1 MRPGKSSLDA
11 PFVDSS
17 NKEVNVKKKPSS
29 RQISEF
35 VWGWIFILPTML
47 GLIILNI
54 YPMIDTIKQSFYKTG
69 DFGKGNKFVGLA
81 NYEKVFGDSE
91 VWQSL
96 ANTIK
101 YAIVE
106 VPFSIVIA
114 LLLAVILNKKLKGR
128 SVFRTIFFLPMVVA
142 PAAIAMVWK
151 WLYNSNFGLIN
162 NTLHIKV
169 NWISDPKIAIYSI
182 AVIGIWSV
190 IGYNMV
196 LFLAGLQEVP
206 RDYYE
211 AASLDG
217 ANEWQKLINITVP
230 LISPTIFFVLVT
242 RIIAAMQVFDLI
254 YMLIDLN
261 NPAWKKTESLVYLFY
276 KYSFQQS
283 KKGYGATVIVV
294 LLAFILILTI
304 IQIIGQ
310 KKWVHYE

>member
-1 MRPGKSSLDA
+1 M
-11 PFVDSS
+11 
-17 NKEVNVKKKPSS
+17 KKKASS

-35 VWGWIFILPTML
+35 IWGWLFIIPTMT

-54 YPMIDTIKQSFYKTG
+54 YPMIDTIRQSFYKTG
-69 DFGKGNKFVGLA
+69 DFGKGNVFVGLS
-81 NYEKVFGDSE
+81 NYKKVLGDAE
-91 VWQSL
+91 VWQAL
-96 ANTIK
+96 WNTVK
-101 YAIVE
+101 YALVE

-114 LLLAVILNKKLKGR
+114 LVLAVLLNKKLKGR

-142 PAAIAMVWK
+142 PAAVAMIWK

-162 NTLHIKV
+162 NVLGIKV
-169 NWISDPKIAIYSI
+169 NWISDPNIAIYSI
-182 AVIGIWSV
+182 AVIGIWSG
-190 IGYNMV
+190 IGYNLV

-217 ANEWQKLINITVP
+217 ANSFQLMINITVP

-242 RIIAAMQVFDLI
+242 RIIGALQVFDLI
-254 YMLIDLN
+254 YMMIDLN
-261 NPAWKKTESLVYLFY
+261 NPAWKKTESMVYLFY

-283 KKGYGATVIVV
+283 KKGYGATVVVV
-294 LLAFILILTI
+294 LLAVIMVITA
-304 IQIIGQ
+304 IQLVGQ